1 MRLLAVYLLAFVLVA
16 PLAIGCNKKSPDQN
30 AVWSTDGDPKVL
42 IEQLKSKPQMGL
54 DLRIIAVKQ
63 LGAMGPR
70 AQEALPHLEKLTK
83 DKNPTLVK
91 EAQDAIAKIK
101 GQ

>member
-1 MRLLAVYLLAFVLVA
+1 VRLLLVCLLSCSILS
-16 PLAIGCNKKSPDQN
+16 PLAIGCSKKTP
-30 AVWSTDGDPKVL
+30 APIVWSSEGDPKEQ
-42 IEQLKSKPQMGL
+42 IELLKSKPQMGF
-54 DLRIIAVKQ
+54 DLRVIAAKR

-83 DKNPTLVK
+83 DKDPVMADAAK
-91 EAQDAIAKIK
+91 EAIAKIK

>member
-1 MRLLAVYLLAFVLVA
+1 MRLLLLCLLSCAVVA
-16 PLAIGCNKKSPDQN
+16 PLAIGCSKKTP
-30 AVWSTDGDPKVL
+30 APIVWSSEGDPKEQ
-42 IEQLKSKPQMGL
+42 IELLKSRPQMGF
-54 DLRIIAVKQ
+54 DVRVIAANR

-83 DKNPTLVK
+83 DKDQVMANAAK
-91 EAQDAIAKIK
+91 EAIAKIN